1 MRLGSKRY
9 ILATK
14 SKRKKLSSFF
24 TFFIILML
32 VTGMLIY
39 ALTVMRPAFSSL
51 AQNRAKELA
60 SRIINEAISDKI
72 ASERTEYSD
81 IVEFERD
88 NDNNISAVKSNLS
101 GISKLKSDLTLKILE
116 KISSIDQ
123 STLKVPLGS
132 IMGNDIFVG
141 CGPQIPF
148 SIKPFGTAVC
158 DIKTDFT
165 DVGINQTKLD
175 VTVTVKA
182 DLSVLMPTMQKVS
195 TVTTTVPIVQTVIVG
210 DVPGSFTHVDRDGLD
225 YEDDVLQL
233 AE

>member
-24 TFFIILML
+24 ALFAILTL
-32 VTGMLIY
+32 VTGTLIY
-39 ALTVMRPAFSSL
+39 ALIVMRPAFSSL

-101 GISKLKSDLTLKILE
+101 GISKLKSDLNLQILE
-116 KISSIDQ
+116 
-123 STLKVPLGS
+123 
-132 IMGNDIFVG
+132 
-141 CGPQIPF
+141 
-148 SIKPFGTAVC
+148 
-158 DIKTDFT
+158 
-165 DVGINQTKLD
+165 
-175 VTVTVKA
+175 
-182 DLSVLMPTMQKVS
+182 
-195 TVTTTVPIVQTVIVG
+195 
-210 DVPGSFTHVDRDGLD
+210 
-225 YEDDVLQL
+225 
-233 AE
+233 